1 MVHFVE
7 SDEPSVTEPSATE
20 NGTARVAPVAYLPG
34 AVPGMKRRSPITP
47 RSTELTPFQRKLNA
61 VDTFEDTSAAGGRV
75 LSVDAAAAASE
86 EGASEDETDADGD
99 DTGTAGEKARAEKVL
114 MHRLHG
120 RSLSTKEALDVLRGT
135 ELGRDD
141 IEEIIA
147 RFTDLHYIDEQKLA
161 EQVLHSHGERK
172 GLGRTGVG
180 AELRRRGVDPDVI
193 AAALEELPDDETER
207 AIDIATK
214 RIGQLERFDETT
226 IKRRLSAFLQRKGYN
241 SDICRIAIAAAL
253 DSRGGGSSSS
263 PRSTVRFR

>member
-7 SDEPSVTEPSATE
+7 SDEQGA
-20 NGTARVAPVAYLPG
+20 NGDAAPVAPVAYLPG
-34 AVPGMKRRSPITP
+34 ATPGMKRRSPIAE
-47 RSTELTPFQRKLNA
+47 RSTEATPFTRKLRA
-61 VDTFEDTSAAGGRV
+61 VEDAEDAEGDEVVDVGAAAGPSGPTSTDRV
-75 LSVDAAAAASE
+75 ERDD
-86 EGASEDETDADGD
+86 DETDENESS
-99 DTGTAGEKARAEKVL
+99 GEKDRAEKVL

-120 RSLSTKEALDVLRGT
+120 RSLSTKEALEVLRGT

-226 IKRRLSAFLQRKGYN
+226 IKRRLSAFLQRKGYS
-241 SDICRIAIAAAL
+241 SDICRTAIAAAL
-253 DSRGGGSSSS
+253 ESRGGGSTSSS
-263 PRSTVRFR
+263 RSPVRFQ

>member
-1 MVHFVE
+1 M
-7 SDEPSVTEPSATE
+7 TEQP
-20 NGTARVAPVAYLPG
+20 
-34 AVPGMKRRSPITP
+34 
-47 RSTELTPFQRKLNA
+47 
-61 VDTFEDTSAAGGRV
+61 
-75 LSVDAAAAASE
+75 
-86 EGASEDETDADGD
+86 DADADAVEDAGEEELRD
-99 DTGTAGEKARAEKVL
+99 GSAGEKARAEKVL

-147 RFTDLHYIDEQKLA
+147 RFIDLHYIDEQKLA

-207 AIDIATK
+207 AIEIAVK

-241 SDICRIAIAAAL
+241 SDICRVAIAAAL
-253 DSRGGGSSSS
+253 ESRGGGAPSS

>member
-7 SDEPSVTEPSATE
+7 SGDPTPAEPAHAEPKSAAQGADAE
-20 NGTARVAPVAYLPG
+20 KVAPVAYLPG
-34 AVPGMKRRSPITP
+34 AAPGMKRRSPLAP
-47 RSTELTPFQRKLNA
+47 RSPEVTPFERKI
-61 VDTFEDTSAAGGRV
+61 RP
-75 LSVDAAAAASE
+75 VDAAPEVEPAMAAADAE
-86 EGASEDETDADGD
+86 TDAETDADAD
-99 DTGTAGEKARAEKVL
+99 DTGSAGEKARAEKVL

-180 AELRRRGVDPDVI
+180 AELRRRGVDPDII

-253 DSRGGGSSSS
+253 ESRGGGLPSS

>member
-7 SDEPSVTEPSATE
+7 SDEPAAADKRTETDASD
-20 NGTARVAPVAYLPG
+20 RVAPVAYLPG
-34 AVPGMKRRSPITP
+34 AAPGMKRRSPLAP
-47 RSTELTPFQRKLNA
+47 RSTEATPFERTLRKA
-61 VDTFEDTSAAGGRV
+61 ESVEDVKPVGAATPMT
-75 LSVDAAAAASE
+75 E
-86 EGASEDETDADGD
+86 QPDADADAVEDAGEEELRD
-99 DTGTAGEKARAEKVL
+99 GSAGEKARAEKVL

-147 RFTDLHYIDEQKLA
+147 RFIDLHYIDEQKLA

-207 AIDIATK
+207 AIEIAVK

-241 SDICRIAIAAAL
+241 SDICRVAIAAAL
-253 DSRGGGSSSS
+253 ESRGGGAPSS

>member
-7 SDEPSVTEPSATE
+7 SDEP
-20 NGTARVAPVAYLPG
+20 TAVDKSNETGAPDRVAPVAYLPG
-34 AVPGMKRRSPITP
+34 AAPGMKRRSPLAP
-47 RSTELTPFQRKLNA
+47 RSTDATPFERTLRP
-61 VDTFEDTSAAGGRV
+61 VDSAAEITP
-75 LSVDAAAAASE
+75 VDPAVPEAEQSDADADA
-86 EGASEDETDADGD
+86 DADGLD
-99 DTGTAGEKARAEKVL
+99 DGSAGEKARAEKVL

-147 RFTDLHYIDEQKLA
+147 RFTDLHYIDERKLA

-180 AELRRRGVDPDVI
+180 AELRRRGVDPDII

-226 IKRRLSAFLQRKGYN
+226 IKRRLSAFLQRKGYG
-241 SDICRIAIAAAL
+241 SDVCRIAIAAAL
-253 DSRGGGSSSS
+253 DSRGGGLPSS